1 MNYDSVHFVKGHA
14 CAEGI
19 HNRRSIARNIWEG
32 GTGRVTFMIATC
44 RHQRVQ
50 ITIAVQDNRSDWMD
64 DSKKNSKASLTRQ
77 IRRYRHKRLLLD
89 RHLPSPPLPLSWNLA
104 AIAEDVHQDKFAP
117 SKLTKSRWSR
127 PFLFLFF

>member
-1 MNYDSVHFVKGHA
+1 MNYDSVDFVKGHA

-50 ITIAVQDNRSDWMD
+50 ITVTVRDNRDNSPSVISRSDQIRSDWMD
-64 DSKKNSKASLTRQ
+64 D
-77 IRRYRHKRLLLD
+77 
-89 RHLPSPPLPLSWNLA
+89 
-104 AIAEDVHQDKFAP
+104 
-117 SKLTKSRWSR
+117 
-127 PFLFLFF
+127 